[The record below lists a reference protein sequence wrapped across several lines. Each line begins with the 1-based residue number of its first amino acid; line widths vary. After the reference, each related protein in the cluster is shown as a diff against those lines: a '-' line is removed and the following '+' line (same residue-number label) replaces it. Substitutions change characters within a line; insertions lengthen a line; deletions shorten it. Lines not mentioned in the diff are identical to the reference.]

1 MNNSRRPRGTRV
13 APWLVA
19 AATAVSVTACSPGA
33 DDPSE
38 VDPNTPA
45 GPAALSVTTLGLCN
59 EVVVYWAQEKGV
71 FADHGLEVDLVR
83 VQGGA
88 AGLSALQSGEV
99 DLTFIDPFV
108 TMRAIDQGIDLE
120 WVATA
125 YETPTDPSNAM
136 NSVAVKNGSP
146 FVDAASLEGKKIGV
160 NEIAGIN
167 QIVTSEWMRVNG
179 ADPSTV
185 EFVALPFPDLAPAVA
200 AGRIDA
206 AQITEANMLPELDLV
221 SLGNPYVAAGG
232 GQPLVFAGYVAA
244 SDDAERRPEVFRS
257 FQAALQESIEQIE
270 EPGNEDARLAVESA
284 ACKRDVEAL
293 KALTSPPYIATVNTA
308 ALDRNAELMKRE
320 GLLENPPAASSYVPE
335 FVVTSG

>member
-1 MNNSRRPRGTRV
+1 M
-13 APWLVA
+13 
-19 AATAVSVTACSPGA
+19 TACSADA
-33 DDPSE
+33 DDPSA
-38 VDPNTPA
+38 VDSNTSN
-45 GPAALSVTTLGLCN
+45 GPASLSITTLGLCN
-59 EVVVYWAQEKGV
+59 EVAVYWAQEKGV
-71 FADHGLEVDLVR
+71 FADHGLDVDFVR

-99 DLTFIDPFV
+99 DVTFIDPFV
-108 TMRAIDQGIDLE
+108 TMRAIDQGIDLK

-125 YETPTDPSNAM
+125 YETPTDPNNAM
-136 NSVAVKNGSP
+136 NSVAVKNGSA
-146 FVDAASLEGKKIGV
+146 FTDAKSLEGKTIGV

-167 QIVTSEWMRVNG
+167 QIITSEWMRVNG

-200 AGRIDA
+200 TGRIDA

-232 GQPLVFAGYVAA
+232 GESLVFAGYVAA
-244 SDDAERRPEVFRS
+244 ANDAEHRPEVFRS
-257 FQAALQESIEQIE
+257 FQAALVDSVQQIGES
-270 EPGNEDARLAVESA
+270 GNEDARLAVESA

-293 KALTSPPYIATVNTA
+293 KALTAPPYIATVNMA
-308 ALDRNAELMKRE
+308 ALDRNAELLKRE
-320 GLLENPPAASSYVPE
+320 GLLENPPPASSYVPE